1 MFDLLQQQRIL
12 WEGEKGRLGRGMF
25 GTIDGYEQ
33 IGLQGLFLKLSDGHL
48 TKKALPS
55 TFGLGFD
62 HISTSYMH
70 WDSNW

>member
-1 MFDLLQQQRIL
+1 
-12 WEGEKGRLGRGMF
+12 MF